1 MKSNTNLITTNS
13 QIDVKNNRIQNL
25 FRNLQKDPKSV
36 FYSVGNLS
44 KSKLNKATKSVY
56 EKDKVLVN
64 LYNQLEDK
72 IFYQNNNLPL
82 VTPFINKKSNVDH
95 STLYSIGKPFELLHA
110 DIADTRFLAKSAV
123 DPKYCL
129 LLVDLFTSK
138 IYIYPMKNRSLLAK
152 KLKLFY
158 EDINRK
164 RTGRMRLQ
172 TDLEFKQNQIKKLN
186 DEFNV
191 DMFHTRVRGG
201 KAFAAEQKIR
211 EFKKI
216 LLKNKRLE
224 KDRGKRIKPNDLIRK
239 AAQSMNETISLKYQ
253 LAPET
258 IEKRSLNPNEGRYF
272 QEIYVFMRLKK
283 IENNQMRNDKYN
295 QKLDRRKRKLRSP
308 LNLDEKV
315 LVSAERLK
323 KKDAPRNLYKAS
335 TENMLL
341 FNRNRIFTIYKRAKL
356 NNGTYLY
363 WVEADGKK
371 INGRFLRQE
380 LFALNNQFLR

>member
-1 MKSNTNLITTNS
+1 M
-13 QIDVKNNRIQNL
+13 
-25 FRNLQKDPKSV
+25 
-36 FYSVGNLS
+36 
-44 KSKLNKATKSVY
+44 NKASKSVY
-56 EKDKVLVN
+56 EKDKVFVN

-72 IFYQNNNLPL
+72 NFYQNSNLPL
-82 VTPFINKKSNVDH
+82 VTPFLNKKSNVDH

-110 DIADTRFLAKSAV
+110 DIAYTRFLAKSAV
-123 DPKYCL
+123 DPKCCL
-129 LLVDLFTSK
+129 LLVELFTSK

-172 TDLEFKQNQIKKLN
+172 TDLEFKQNQIKKVN

-201 KAFAAEQKIR
+201 KAFAAEQKIS
-211 EFKKI
+211 EFKKN
-216 LLKNKRLE
+216 LLRSKRLE

-258 IEKRSLNPNEGRYF
+258 IEKRSLNPNEGKYF
-272 QEIYVFMRLKK
+272 QEMYVFMRLKK